1 MKRVIRASLK
11 ASNKQHIP
19 KPPSEVLKCTFTLA
33 EFVDFIKAIKNDESF
48 ECYFEPTLVDCG
60 EVAIGENPS
69 LEKYNRSAK
78 N

>member
-48 ECYFEPTLVDCG
+48 ECYFEPTFVDCG
-60 EVAIGENPS
+60 EVTIGATPS
-69 LEKYNRSAK
+69 LAEYNQSAK
-78 N
+78 D